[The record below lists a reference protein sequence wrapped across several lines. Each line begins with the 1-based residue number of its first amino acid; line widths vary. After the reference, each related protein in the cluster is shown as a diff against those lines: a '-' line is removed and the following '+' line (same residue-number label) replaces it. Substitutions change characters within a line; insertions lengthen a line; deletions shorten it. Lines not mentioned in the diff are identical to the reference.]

1 MSNLH
6 DAIWKQSGIRANSCC
21 GSYSYAVP
29 WSTVQRI
36 CKRSDCT
43 YPWLQHARME
53 ILDVQA
59 CDCHHEP
66 QKPCLVVSFDCYFP
80 RLPEERASSTEYG
93 CVKNWLSS
101 NGQNVSCRLCS
112 QCTGYEFNGEQL
124 TTDGIA
130 DMLTKQTR
138 WDRWWYL
145 STCYEMDLSPTASSR
160 LEYSLVYTNESGHE
174 FPFEP
179 GHTTKSVEDHWKAG
193 THFAQQKTKRK
204 FLEPAQFHAAFWIFS
219 FLHELLVELYVSLGF
234 TGNKFAK
241 VKRWAKQ
248 RAMKLQPDEQTDAPH
263 EVLQSLSPMFQR
275 VERLDDFICSMEKH
289 LTQQVQRAGSGLHV
303 FGFQHLRSDQVD
315 VKKLVVKLAH
325 VVAEL
330 LPQTCCMKVSRD
342 RMLSTA

>member
-59 CDCHHEP
+59 CDCQHEP

-112 QCTGYEFNGEQL
+112 QCTGYEFNGQLL

-130 DMLTKQTR
+130 DMLMVQTR

-145 STCYEMDLSPTASSR
+145 SSTTIDPIWSVHCR
-160 LEYSLVYTNESGHE
+160 LAM
-174 FPFEP
+174 
-179 GHTTKSVEDHWKAG
+179 K
-193 THFAQQKTKRK
+193 
-204 FLEPAQFHAAFWIFS
+204 WIFHRQHPVDWNILWYTPMRADMNFRSNLDTQRSLWKTTGVPERISHSRRLRESFWNPRNFTQHFGS
-219 FLHELLVELYVSLGF
+219 FLSYTSCSWSFTCRLG
-234 TGNKFAK
+234 
-241 VKRWAKQ
+241 
-248 RAMKLQPDEQTDAPH
+248 LQATNLQKSNVGRSSAP
-263 EVLQSLSPMFQR
+263 
-275 VERLDDFICSMEKH
+275 
-289 LTQQVQRAGSGLHV
+289 
-303 FGFQHLRSDQVD
+303 
-315 VKKLVVKLAH
+315 
-325 VVAEL
+325 
-330 LPQTCCMKVSRD
+330 
-342 RMLSTA
+342 

>member
-6 DAIWKQSGIRANSCC
+6 DAIWKQFGIRANSCC

-59 CDCHHEP
+59 CDCQHEP
-66 QKPCLVVSFDCYFP
+66 QKLCLVVSFDCYFP

-112 QCTGYEFNGEQL
+112 PCTGYEFNGQLL

-130 DMLTKQTR
+130 DMLMVQTR
-138 WDRWWYL
+138 WDRWLYL

-179 GHTTKSVEDHWKAG
+179 GHTTKSVEDHWKLCVGHSHGRSKSNTADSDC
-193 THFAQQKTKRK
+193 RK
-204 FLEPAQFHAAFWIFS
+204 S
-219 FLHELLVELYVSLGF
+219 V
-234 TGNKFAK
+234 
-241 VKRWAKQ
+241 
-248 RAMKLQPDEQTDAPH
+248 
-263 EVLQSLSPMFQR
+263 
-275 VERLDDFICSMEKH
+275 
-289 LTQQVQRAGSGLHV
+289 
-303 FGFQHLRSDQVD
+303 
-315 VKKLVVKLAH
+315 
-325 VVAEL
+325 
-330 LPQTCCMKVSRD
+330 
-342 RMLSTA
+342 